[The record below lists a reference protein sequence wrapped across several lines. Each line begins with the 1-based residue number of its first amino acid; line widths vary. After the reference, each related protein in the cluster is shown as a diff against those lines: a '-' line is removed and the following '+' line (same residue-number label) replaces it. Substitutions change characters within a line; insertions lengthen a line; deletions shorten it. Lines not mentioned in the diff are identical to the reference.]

1 MGLLSIEIS
10 AEESDE
16 PLTTTKK
23 NAETRQFLMDNWM
36 LGPEKTKG
44 NNSDYWRAIS
54 IVWRISPD
62 QARRNLCANCEY
74 FNDSPDMLAKMEVIP
89 EDKFDRDGG
98 GRGWCSKFKFICHH
112 QRTCKAWEKA
122 EQKVEDSV
130 EYENGE
136 DEDSDE

>member
-1 MGLLSIEIS
+1 MGLLSIEIG

-36 LGPEKTKG
+36 FGPEKTKG

-74 FNDSPDMLAKMEVIP
+74 FNDSPDMLAQMESLP
-89 EDKFDRDGG
+89 EDAYDKDGG
-98 GRGWCSKFKFICHH
+98 GRGWCMKFDFICHNL
-112 QRTCKAWEKA
+112 RTCQAWEKG
-122 EQKVEDSV
+122 EQPEDES
-130 EYENGE
+130 EGYENGE
-136 DEDSDE
+136 

>member
-23 NAETRQFLMDNWM
+23 NAEARQFLMDNWM

-74 FNDSPDMLAKMEVIP
+74 FNDSPDMLAEMEVIP
-89 EDKFDRDGG
+89 EDKYDRDGG